1 LGDAQFLLPVPL
13 DLAIIGSVI
22 GHQLMVSVDPAG
34 ICFADMDALRR
45 TFCLG
50 KRPINP
56 DGVFCFFFSGDYFVN
71 LYQSG

>member
-1 LGDAQFLLPVPL
+1 MPL

-22 GHQLMVSVDPAG
+22 DHQLMISVDPAG

-50 KRPINP
+50 KRPINRA
-56 DGVFCFFFSGDYFVN
+56 DGVFCFF
-71 LYQSG
+71 QW

>member
-1 LGDAQFLLPVPL
+1 MPL

-22 GHQLMVSVDPAG
+22 DHQLMISVDPAG

-56 DGVFCFFFSGDYFVN
+56 ADGVFYFFSVVTILSTYIS
-71 LYQSG
+71 LWLA